1 MLDAQATAACIVA
14 MHVIDNLAASPRV
27 IKQVLS
33 LAAVDL
39 THALSTETIASL
51 EAYRDQ
57 CIEDCELMG
66 HTSAPEYHSMSKG
79 LALDAPILRFNV
91 LALLTAREKL
101 LSEA

>member
-1 MLDAQATAACIVA
+1 MLDVQATAACIVA
-14 MHVIDNLAASPRV
+14 MQVIDNLAASPRV

-33 LAAVDL
+33 SAAVDL
-39 THALSTETIASL
+39 KHALSPETIASL

-57 CIEDCELMG
+57 CIDDCELLG

-91 LALLTAREKL
+91 LTLLRVREKL
-101 LSEA
+101 FSEG